1 MIVSKDV
8 THGRVKKVT
17 FEIIVHVLCIF
28 CSTTGMDSCIF
39 SLYEHCYAMLGTI
52 VKVEEVSCISHTVGL
67 VGCCVTNG
75 VFSTCFSGYVK
86 HTNNIL

>member
-1 MIVSKDV
+1 MYCVSFV
-8 THGRVKKVT
+8 PQLEWIHA
-17 FEIIVHVLCIF
+17 F
-28 CSTTGMDSCIF
+28 F